1 MGSRGVERGQRKGHL
16 LEARETESI
25 QNTERRSVVWDHN
38 SEWRSGV
45 RDEALEAGVGSGVA
59 TLKSLNFI
67 LRAVRSRMV
76 LSREV
81 T

>member
-1 MGSRGVERGQRKGHL
+1 MGGRGVERGQRKEQF
-16 LEARETESI
+16 LEVRETESI

-45 RDEALEAGVGSGVA
+45 RDEALEAVGSEVA
-59 TLKSLNFI
+59 TLISVNFI
-67 LRAVRSRMV
+67 LRAVRSRMIR
-76 LSREV
+76 SREV